1 MARTPASRS
10 GLARNSNFSFILQVR
25 NYQVAAKKGAKGRK
39 KKELVIC
46 SLQFG
51 IEQVAETKQQL
62 ECKN

>member
-1 MARTPASRS
+1 M
-10 GLARNSNFSFILQVR
+10 
-25 NYQVAAKKGAKGRK
+25 AAKKGAKGRK